1 MHAFVFRSLLHVIK
15 RFGHF
20 SESVASRYTL
30 QVLSGLDFLHN
41 QGVIHR
47 DLKAANVLLSKDG
60 TVKLAE

>member
-1 MHAFVFRSLLHVIK
+1 MDGDIK

>member
-1 MHAFVFRSLLHVIK
+1 VHRSLLHVVQK
-15 RFGHF
+15 FGHF

-30 QVLSGLDFLHN
+30 QVLNGLEFLHD